1 VGGERAAKMGWSYD
15 TEAKSV
21 ASVAKAST
29 ACKET
34 VKGAPDE
41 SDGELG
47 GPLAVIPSRIV
58 AQVLLTADI
67 LELHAREVGVAGGNR
82 KKLCSVIGRNQSE
95 EE

>member
-1 VGGERAAKMGWSYD
+1 MGGERAAKMGWSYD

-47 GPLAVIPSRIV
+47 GPLAVIPSSIV

-67 LELHAREVGVAGGNR
+67 LELHAREVGVAGNR